1 MNNIYIN
8 CLKTE
13 KLISGEYYGEFLIDS
28 LSQGQ
33 GISIGNLLRRVL
45 LGDLGGKAISAVRI
59 VGIQHEFSA
68 IPGVREDVLE
78 LLLNLK
84 GIIFKFDN
92 NNTEFGSL
100 KVKGPMVITADLI
113 NLPSNLEIVNKNHY
127 LATITTPTILE
138 IEFKIEYGTGY
149 KLVSQ
154 PFSEEESNFLQLDS
168 IFMPV
173 QKVNFKIENV
183 HDLNNTITERLFFQ
197 IWTNGSLLPFDAIKM
212 SCKIVVDLF
221 LALMENENLAK
232 TEEIKSA
239 KQLSTL
245 ESYLETSIEELQLS
259 VRSYNCLKK
268 AQINTVG
275 DLLKY
280 SPKKLKEIKNFGK
293 KSANEVFS
301 ILKNRFGIIYKSK
314 SKT

>member
-183 HDLNNTITERLFFQ
+183 HDLNNKITERLFFQ